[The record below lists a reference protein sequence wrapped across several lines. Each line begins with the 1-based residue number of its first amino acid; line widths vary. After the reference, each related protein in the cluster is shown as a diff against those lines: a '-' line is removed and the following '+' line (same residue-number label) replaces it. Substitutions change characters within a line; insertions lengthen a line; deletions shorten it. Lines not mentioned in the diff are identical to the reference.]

1 MTNTDVTFDQSC
13 RFIIELGR
21 IGHRYGVSSYRLTS
35 YLEKVSKSLGIEGSF
50 MITPSYINFVFETD
64 GELGQQSRFE
74 MMGPTTF
81 EMTKLARISLLVR
94 RVVDGS
100 ISLVEGEKQLGVIDR
115 DSPAF
120 GNLPVGI
127 GYALSGAGFAV
138 LMSVSW
144 FDVFLAALLSL
155 MVYAMVLSA
164 GRGGWLAK
172 NLEISCAFT
181 ASVAANIA
189 AHLVPGSNA
198 FMVTLCAVIVLIP
211 GLALT
216 LGLFELLGKHV
227 ISGMTRLV
235 DGVMVTLKLFIGAAV
250 GAALVGVLISVP
262 PPVEPPAADPVWPW
276 VFVPALMVGLALVF
290 QIRPKDMGWTIL
302 GGLLAYI
309 GIVLGSSA
317 GYWQGS
323 FVGAL
328 LLGIYANVFAWKLNR
343 PTSVVM
349 MAAIMVLVPG
359 ASAYRGLYALQTGG
373 FASGVAAEWQ
383 VAVNV
388 FAIIAGLLVAYSLVP
403 PKVTL

>member
-1 MTNTDVTFDQSC
+1 MTNTEVTFDQSC

-50 MITPSYINFVFETD
+50 MINPSYINFVFETD

-100 ISLVEGEKQLGVIDR
+100 ISLVEGEKQLGEIDR
-115 DSPAF
+115 DRPAF

-127 GYALSGAGFAV
+127 GYVLSGAGFAV

-155 MVYAMVLSA
+155 MVYAMVLTA

-172 NLEISCAFT
+172 NLEISCAFA

-189 AHLVPGSNA
+189 AHLDPGSNA

-235 DGVMVTLKLFIGAAV
+235 DGVMVTLK
-250 GAALVGVLISVP
+250 
-262 PPVEPPAADPVWPW
+262 
-276 VFVPALMVGLALVF
+276 
-290 QIRPKDMGWTIL
+290 
-302 GGLLAYI
+302 
-309 GIVLGSSA
+309 
-317 GYWQGS
+317 
-323 FVGAL
+323 
-328 LLGIYANVFAWKLNR
+328 
-343 PTSVVM
+343 
-349 MAAIMVLVPG
+349 
-359 ASAYRGLYALQTGG
+359 
-373 FASGVAAEWQ
+373 
-383 VAVNV
+383 
-388 FAIIAGLLVAYSLVP
+388 
-403 PKVTL
+403 